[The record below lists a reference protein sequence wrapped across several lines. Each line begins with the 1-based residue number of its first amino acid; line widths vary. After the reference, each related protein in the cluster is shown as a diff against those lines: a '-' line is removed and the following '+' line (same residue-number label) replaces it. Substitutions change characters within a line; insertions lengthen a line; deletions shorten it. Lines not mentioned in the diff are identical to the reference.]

1 MSPDPNEPRAHSRIS
16 NLRGTVRRYLARP
29 RRGGAFARQRINN
42 MVGYLA
48 APLGGNVNGR
58 ATDRLDRSY
67 HHWWNCR
74 LARRAV
80 HEEPNG
86 AGYEHRA
93 RHHWGRCR
101 QLAVRLPRYLVWRLD
116 WLSDCRLHPSLHPN
130 RDRPRIPR
138 RSSAAN
144 MKGPRAFINRRG
156 SDRPQ
161 SLLGR

>member
-1 MSPDPNEPRAHSRIS
+1 MADPAPAGR
-16 NLRGTVRRYLARP
+16 VLAQRPLRP
-29 RRGGAFARQRINN
+29 REAPSFAPTVSERRPLPDANRVIWLDNF
-42 MVGYLA
+42 GR
-48 APLGGNVNGR
+48 PLGGNNGR

-86 AGYEHRA
+86 AGDEHRA

-116 WLSDCRLHPSLHPN
+116 WL
-130 RDRPRIPR
+130 
-138 RSSAAN
+138 
-144 MKGPRAFINRRG
+144 
-156 SDRPQ
+156 
-161 SLLGR
+161 